1 MFHTA
6 AATASLITP
15 SSACIPF
22 PPHPRLPQ
30 MMVNV
35 GLALASLLS
44 LILQATLDKQA
55 MLEWGW
61 RVPFLAAGVTA
72 VIG

>member
-1 MFHTA
+1 
-6 AATASLITP
+6 
-15 SSACIPF
+15 
-22 PPHPRLPQ
+22 

-35 GLALASLLS
+35 GLGLASLLS
-44 LILQATLDKQA
+44 LVLQATLSKEA

-72 VIG
+72 IIG